1 MIFNILWLDDE
12 YERFETFKDL
22 AEYKGLKL
30 HPFSV
35 RQDGLNELKLHPGKY
50 DAILL
55 DAKMPEHTL
64 NEVTSIRGVK
74 DVVNVAHELHIPVY
88 ISTGQPD
95 LQSDTT
101 FRDSFDNVFIKGDKT
116 DDFGGDDELF
126 AKMLSDL
133 GQSEKAE
140 IHRRFADV
148 FTALDKMCLSSK
160 GDEILLPILQALC
173 FPENHPDFEA
183 NRSYNQL
190 RIFIEYL
197 FRILMAA
204 GILPPAFKDKDGIIL
219 VESSRYLCGIKPSY
233 VPYQHEKA
241 ILPKHI
247 SHPIADI
254 IRIGNENSHSRELFL
269 PKSSIDYLF
278 ASHVYIICEMVM
290 WMYGYL
296 QQHPN
301 AEENRAE
308 WVKNEK
314 KE

>member
-1 MIFNILWLDDE
+1 MYNVLWFDDE
-12 YERFETFKDL
+12 HEKFETFEAL
-22 AEYKGLKL
+22 AEYQGIKL
-30 HPFSV
+30 HPVDV
-35 RQDGLNELKLHPGKY
+35 RQAGLDELRLHPNNY

-55 DAKMPEHTL
+55 DAKMPEKSV
-64 NEVTSIRGVK
+64 NEVAGINGVK
-74 DVVNVAHELHIPVY
+74 DVVNAAHELHIPVY

-95 LQSDTT
+95 LQQDKT
-101 FRDSFDNVFIKGDKT
+101 FRLLFDNVFIKGDKT
-116 DDFGGDDELF
+116 DDFGGDTELF
-126 AKMLSDL
+126 EKMLSDL
-133 GQSEKAE
+133 RQSEKAE
-140 IHRRFADV
+140 IQRRFADV
-148 FTALDKMCLSSK
+148 FTALEKMYLLSE
-160 GDEILLPILQALC
+160 GNEILLPILQALC

-290 WMYGYL
+290 WAYDYL
-296 QQHPN
+296 LEHPN
-301 AEENRAE
+301 AEENSKE
-308 WVKNEK
+308 WIKIEK
-314 KE
+314 